1 MRYRLFWWPGEAWAV
16 TRHTAYRVYGLSP
29 GCNYTF
35 LVTALDG
42 GRVLSSAV
50 VTGTTLLLPAP
61 PPTATPLPISPTPL
75 PEDVVLLSLMSHR
88 NYVDDL
94 GDLQV
99 VGEVRND
106 LEVTAKAVEILVT
119 FYDSFDEPIL
129 EQTVESFIPLLAP
142 GERAPFRAVLSPAG
156 DIAAYSLRVT
166 ARTTEQP
173 PPPGP
178 LAVESQDSRD
188 QAGFYHVTGQV
199 ANPTEQ
205 VIVGARAVVTLYD
218 QWGQVVNAGIVYVSP
233 FRLGPGESGSFD
245 CVFGYYPR
253 VSAYAVRTTS
263 Y

>member
-1 MRYRLFWWPGEAWAV
+1 M
-16 TRHTAYRVYGLSP
+16 TRRTAYRVYGLSP
-29 GCNYTF
+29 GRNYAF

-42 GRVLSSAV
+42 ERVLSSAV
-50 VTGTTLLLPAP
+50 VTGTTLLLPTP
-61 PPTATPLPISPTPL
+61 SPTSTPLPPSPTPL
-75 PEDVVLLSLMSHR
+75 PEDVVLLSFMSHR
-88 NYVDDL
+88 SYVDDL

-106 LEVTAKAVEILVT
+106 LEVTVRAVEILVV
-119 FYDSFDEPIL
+119 FYDSLDEPTL
-129 EQTVESFIPLLAP
+129 EQTVESLIPLLAP
-142 GERAPFRAVLSPAG
+142 GARAPFRAVLSPAG
-156 DIAAYSLRVT
+156 DVAAYSLRVT

-178 LAVESQDSRD
+178 VVVESQDGPD

-205 VIVGARAVVTLYD
+205 AIVSARAVVTLYD
-218 QWGQVVNAGIVYVSP
+218 RWGQVVNAGIAYVNP
-233 FRLGPGESGSFD
+233 FRLEPGESGSFD

-253 VSAYAVRTTS
+253 VAAYAVQTTS